1 LALFPVYVALMDWGN
16 QWTCLPAPPMDL
28 LHKPCG
34 QRVGARVVCSECGQ
48 DLDARDTKL
57 PDWPAPAAGDPYR
70 RSKMGVSRCVTAQ

>member
-16 QWTCLPAPPMDL
+16 QWTCLPAPPVDL

-48 DLDARDTKL
+48 DLNARDTKSVVG
-57 PDWPAPAAGDPYR
+57 PGPNYHAARGASAANP
-70 RSKMGVSRCVTAQ
+70 TEE